1 MEISK
6 SNILLINKHLIV
18 NKFQKVAILLN
29 INPQRTDYKQYKEL
43 IKYHHKNHPLF
54 IKVNKINI
62 NLVNSHKE
70 KYQLI
75 Y

>member
-6 SNILLINKHLIV
+6 SNILLINKYRIV
-18 NKFQKVAILLN
+18 NKYQKVAILLN
-29 INPQRTDYKQYKEL
+29 INAQITNYKQYKEL
-43 IKYHHKNHPLF
+43 IKYYHKNHPLL
-54 IKVNKINI
+54 IKTNKQNI

-70 KYQLI
+70 KYQPI